1 MGGGDPV
8 QKFDAQYGI
17 RNQEPAETNGGHLQ
31 AASPGKIAR
40 SAGVSGRIH
49 FGV

>member
-1 MGGGDPV
+1 MGGGDLEP
-8 QKFDAQYGI
+8 KFGAQYGI
-17 RNQEPAETNGGHLQ
+17 RNQEPAEINGGHLQ
-31 AASPGKIAR
+31 AASPGKIPR